1 MIWSPELSH
10 GLFKLR
16 GPDHIS
22 ATLDAEGDLSKAELK
37 QLVAAAV
44 ANDRARDVVLT
55 MANVVADRAHRRE
68 GIENDLARFA
78 AIESLELEKIN
89 APTLIISGT
98 ADIDVSPDHS
108 THAAETIPGAERL
121 VLDRGTHLCL
131 FVHPDAN
138 AAQARVI
145 AKLRANT

>member
-1 MIWSPELSH
+1 
-10 GLFKLR
+10 
-16 GPDHIS
+16 
-22 ATLDAEGDLSKAELK
+22 
-37 QLVAAAV
+37 
-44 ANDRARDVVLT
+44 

-68 GIENDLARFA
+68 GIENDLAPFA